1 MFQEIFKEVMVGA
14 VPLIVITLGL
24 VEFSKRLG
32 VKGKSLMV
40 LAMVVG
46 ALFYGTQMASEMFPA
61 IAPWLNLVV
70 FGLGGGLAT
79 TGIYDLVNKRLPEV
93 PMADEQ

>member
-1 MFQEIFKEVMVGA
+1 MFEEIFKNVMVGA

-32 VKGKSLMV
+32 LKGKAL
-40 LAMVVG
+40 LIEAMAIGVV
-46 ALFYGTQMASEMFPA
+46 FYGAQMASEMWPV
-61 IAPWLNLVV
+61 IEPWLNLVV

-79 TGIYDLVNKRLPEV
+79 TGIYDVINKRLPEV
-93 PMADEQ
+93 PVEE